1 MVTGIDHLALS
12 QPFDF
17 FDEAALFYRAIL
29 GLELHD
35 NRELASPDGLVRSRA
50 ASSPDGSVR
59 LALNVPLLAGGE
71 TAGPQH
77 IALATDD
84 AIGAAATRCASRAS
98 RCWRSPATT
107 TPTSPPASSSSPS
120 SCAA

>member
-1 MVTGIDHLALS
+1 MMDFKLRFFPPGRNSNRPAEGLFVAAFALS

-50 ASSPDGSVR
+50 ASMGATVKRSMSFMSWTIAGS
-59 LALNVPLLAGGE
+59 
-71 TAGPQH
+71 
-77 IALATDD
+77 
-84 AIGAAATRCASRAS
+84 
-98 RCWRSPATT
+98 
-107 TPTSPPASSSSPS
+107 
-120 SCAA
+120 